1 MTSPPTFQ
9 SRKSTKIPDSTAI
22 FPGKEGLGA
31 YITSP
36 SSFPPSRVISYSDK
50 FVTIHDLF
58 PKSSIHLL
66 VLPRDESKTRLHPF
80 DAFEDAS
87 FLSSVREEAGKVKLL
102 AAAELRR
109 LLGAFSASERK
120 RLEAM
125 DRNEEPLPEG
135 RDWSREIMVGIHAH
149 PSMAH
154 LHVHV
159 ISRDRVNECMKH
171 RKHYNSFA
179 TPFLVPLE
187 DFPLETGDVRRHP
200 GREGYLDQELRCW
213 RCGVGFGNQF
223 KKFKAHLDEEFEGWK
238 RE

>member
-1 MTSPPTFQ
+1 
-9 SRKSTKIPDSTAI
+9 
-22 FPGKEGLGA
+22 
-31 YITSP
+31 
-36 SSFPPSRVISYSDK
+36 
-50 FVTIHDLF
+50 
-58 PKSSIHLL
+58 
-66 VLPRDESKTRLHPF
+66 
-80 DAFEDAS
+80 
-87 FLSSVREEAGKVKLL
+87 
-102 AAAELRR
+102 
-109 LLGAFSASERK
+109 
-120 RLEAM
+120 
-125 DRNEEPLPEG
+125 
-135 RDWSREIMVGIHAH
+135 MVGIHAH

-223 KKFKAHLDEEFEGWK
+223 KKLKAHLDEEFEEWK